1 MLCRAGFAG
10 HVSAVQGRLCW
21 SCECCAGQALLHGHV
36 SAVQGGHVSAVQ
48 GGHVSAVQG
57 GHVSAGH
64 VSAVQGRHCWSCECC
79 AGQALVVM

>member
-48 GGHVSAVQG
+48 GM
-57 GHVSAGH
+57 
-64 VSAVQGRHCWSCECC
+64 
-79 AGQALVVM
+79 QALLVM